1 MFCSK
6 CGAQN
11 EETAI
16 NCIQC
21 GNPLRPP
28 AYGTPPPVPPQA
40 YQQSPM
46 AQSYAQVPPPA
57 QTIPNYL
64 VQAILV
70 TFFCCLPL
78 GIVSIIFAAQVN
90 TKAAAG
96 DIQGALAA
104 SKQAKTFAWIA
115 FGIGIAGIVIY
126 GIIMVLGLAASM
138 ARHAH

>member
-1 MFCSK
+1 MTRVL
-6 CGAQN
+6 AR
-11 EETAI
+11 A
-16 NCIQC
+16 
-21 GNPLRPP
+21 P
-28 AYGTPPPVPPQA
+28 
-40 YQQSPM
+40 
-46 AQSYAQVPPPA
+46 QVPPPA

-78 GIVSIIFAAQVN
+78 GIVSIVFAAQVN